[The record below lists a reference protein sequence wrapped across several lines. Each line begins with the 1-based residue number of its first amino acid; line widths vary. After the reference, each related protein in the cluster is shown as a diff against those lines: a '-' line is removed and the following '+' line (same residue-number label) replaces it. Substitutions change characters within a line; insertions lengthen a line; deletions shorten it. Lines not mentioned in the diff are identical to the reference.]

1 MGYTDKGPIYD
12 YTWLTSEAEFIA
24 VYGEPTNE
32 A

>member
-12 YTWLTSEAEFIA
+12 YTWLTSEAEFIS